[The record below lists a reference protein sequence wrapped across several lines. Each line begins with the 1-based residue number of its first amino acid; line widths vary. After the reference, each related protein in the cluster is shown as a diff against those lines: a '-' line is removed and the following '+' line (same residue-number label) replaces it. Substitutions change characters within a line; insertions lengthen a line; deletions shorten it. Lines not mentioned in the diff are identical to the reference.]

1 MTQAI
6 CRSIRFR
13 GRSFEAL
20 ALEPEAPL
28 SAWIDRLDIYL
39 THFPAFF
46 SSKPIVIDVSNLELD
61 RPEAAELVKNLNGR
75 GIRIMGLAGA
85 DPAWSSDDLPPILPR
100 GRATTTANRTNVDGA
115 TDAGSVAK
123 GLNANEQAAFLEIAN
138 ALAAEGHP
146 SPAAPSE
153 SPLRP
158 NAVAPLVV
166 NSPVRSGQTIQYL
179 EGDVTIVGSVASGA
193 DVIAGG
199 SIHIYGALRGRA
211 FAGAEGAAQAR
222 IFCRRLEAELLAVT
236 GVYLT
241 ADEIGTSVRGQPV
254 QAWLEQ
260 ESIRIARL
268 D

>member
-1 MTQAI
+1 MTQAP

-28 SAWIDRLDIYL
+28 SAWIDRLDVYL
-39 THFPAFF
+39 ANFPAFF
-46 SSKPIVIDVSNLELD
+46 SCKPIVIDVSNLELD
-61 RPEAAELVKNLNGR
+61 RPGAAELVKNLTGR

-85 DPAWSSDDLPPILPR
+85 DPAWSSEDFPPILPR
-100 GRATTTANRTNVDGA
+100 GRATATANRTNVDSA
-115 TDAGSVAK
+115 TDAGGAAN
-123 GLNANEQAAFLEIAN
+123 GLNANEQAAFLEIAE
-138 ALAAEGHP
+138 ALATEGRLTP
-146 SPAAPSE
+146 VAASE
-153 SPLRP
+153 SPMRASL
-158 NAVAPLVV
+158 AAPLVV
-166 NSPVRSGQTIQYL
+166 NAPVRSGQTIQYL

-222 IFCRRLEAELLAVT
+222 IFCRRLEAELLAVG

-241 ADEIGTSVRGQPV
+241 ADEIGTSVRGQAV

-260 ESIRIARL
+260 DSIRIARL

>member
-1 MTQAI
+1 MTQAA

-28 SAWIDRLDIYL
+28 SSWIDRLDVYL
-39 THFPAFF
+39 ANFPSFF
-46 SSKPIVIDVSNLELD
+46 SYKPIVVDVTKLQLD
-61 RPEAAELVKNLNGR
+61 RAEAAELVKNLKGR
-75 GIRIMGLAGA
+75 GIRIIGLAGA
-85 DPAWSSDDLPPILPR
+85 DPAWSSEDLPPILPR
-100 GRATTTANRTNVDGA
+100 AREPANL
-115 TDAGSVAK
+115 DAPKQPPNAAK
-123 GLNANEQAAFLEIAN
+123 GLSASEQAAFEEIAN
-138 ALAAEGHP
+138 ALAKDGQIL
-146 SPAAPSE
+146 PAAPSE
-153 SPLRP
+153 ALLRP
-158 NAVAPLVV
+158 SAAAPLVV

-179 EGDVTIVGSVASGA
+179 EGDVTIIGSVASGA

-211 FAGAEGAAQAR
+211 FAGAEGEGQAR

-260 ESIRIARL
+260 DSIRIARL

>member
-1 MTQAI
+1 VTQAT

-28 SAWIDRLDIYL
+28 EAWIDRLDVYL
-39 THFPAFF
+39 IHFPAFF
-46 SSKPIVIDVSNLELD
+46 ASKPIVIDVSNLQLD
-61 RPEAAELVKNLNGR
+61 RPNAAELVKSLTAR

-100 GRATTTANRTNVDGA
+100 ARDAAKAQMSVDGA
-115 TDAGSVAK
+115 GDVGAAAR

-138 ALAAEGHP
+138 ALATDGRP

-153 SPLRP
+153 PPLRP
-158 NAVAPLVV
+158 NAAAPLVV
-166 NSPVRSGQTIQYL
+166 NAPVRSGQTIQYL
-179 EGDVTIVGSVASGA
+179 EGDVTIIGSVASGA

-211 FAGAEGAAQAR
+211 FAGAEGEAQAR

-241 ADEIGTSVRGQPV
+241 ADEIGTSARGQPV

>member
-1 MTQAI
+1 MTEAT

-13 GRSFEAL
+13 GRSFDAL

-28 SAWIDRLDIYL
+28 SAWIDRLDVYL
-39 THFPAFF
+39 AHFPAFF
-46 SSKPIVIDVSNLELD
+46 ACKPIVIDVSNLQLD
-61 RPEAAELVKNLNGR
+61 EPGAAELVKNLTGR

-85 DPAWSSDDLPPILPR
+85 DPSWSSEDLPPILPR
-100 GRATTTANRTNVDGA
+100 ARAATKANQTNVDSAG
-115 TDAGSVAK
+115 DAGGAAS
-123 GLNANEQAAFLEIAN
+123 GLNADEQAAFLEIAN
-138 ALAAEGHP
+138 ALAIDGQP

-153 SPLRP
+153 SPWRP
-158 NAVAPLVV
+158 KTVAPLVV

-179 EGDVTIVGSVASGA
+179 EGDVTVVGSVASGA

-211 FAGAEGAAQAR
+211 FAGADGEVQAR
-222 IFCRRLEAELLAVT
+222 IFCRRLEAELLAVA

-241 ADEIGTSVRGQPV
+241 ADEIGTNVRGQPV

-260 ESIRIARL
+260 DSIRIARL

>member
-1 MTQAI
+1 MTQAT

-28 SAWIDRLDIYL
+28 EAWIDRLDVYL
-39 THFPAFF
+39 ANFPAFF
-46 SSKPIVIDVSNLELD
+46 ACKPIVIDVSNLQLD
-61 RPEAAELVKNLNGR
+61 RPGAAELVKNLTGR

-85 DPAWSSDDLPPILPR
+85 DPAWSSEDLPPILPR
-100 GRATTTANRTNVDGA
+100 ARTKANQTNLDSAG
-115 TDAGSVAK
+115 DAGGAAI
-123 GLNANEQAAFLEIAN
+123 GLNANEQAAFLEIAD
-138 ALAAEGHP
+138 ALAIDGRP

-179 EGDVTIVGSVASGA
+179 EGDVTIIGSVASGA

-211 FAGAEGAAQAR
+211 FAGAEGEAQSR

-241 ADEIGTSVRGQPV
+241 ADELGTNVRGQPV

-260 ESIRIARL
+260 DNIRIARL